1 MGFRLL
7 RPKRILT
14 LLLLLASVAV
24 AVWWSLTI
32 PYDSM
37 AVYRPIPAS
46 ATVVGRHVALPSRW
60 NDLLAN
66 PLALALMR
74 TAGVHPADAAFL
86 VEDEESRH
94 WFEKLAGREA
104 VWAYLPSRFG
114 GAPAWMAVSH
124 LGGESQKLRWQLSL
138 FDVPGFERV
147 KQFRRR
153 SVWRVDAPELDPGQS
168 LVIAFGEGVLMA
180 CVSPNVTSIAEILGA
195 YDGNAGRLLDE
206 SPSFAAFATKD
217 DRQIPDRLWV
227 LDESEWASEDS
238 PGLVVDIPILRGDAI
253 SLSVETDGASL
264 VPNAEP
270 SPAEM
275 QALEALLGDAPCMAV
290 RLSADTI
297 ARLAVQPWIQSD
309 VRHSLRMLS
318 EMSSQ
323 GVVLIGMDGEMGG
336 RLAWG
341 AMGSLG
347 LRGLRVPTLLLAT
360 PVENA
365 ASASMEIQRILDIS
379 NARYRGAFVLNP
391 VTVPPYELLVL
402 ESAGG
407 DEWVDELST
416 SDRPAYVVIDGWLL
430 ASSNRSALQKLAQS
444 AVARPRRSGTEAW
457 AELLAQPSAAT
468 AWLELARS
476 GKVAKDAM
484 ATWSMA
490 QMFIEGGNS
499 QVIRA
504 QLNEAKAWI
513 DALAPLGTARAA
525 LVRREG
531 KTVLTLDLGLSD
543 GIPSDKIPTP

>member
-1 MGFRLL
+1 MASRLF
-7 RPKRILT
+7 RPKQLLT
-14 LLLLLASVAV
+14 LLLLLISVAG
-24 AVWWSLTI
+24 AVWWSVTI
-32 PYDSM
+32 PYDPM

-46 ATVVGRHVALPSRW
+46 ATVVGRHVALPERW
-60 NDLLAN
+60 SDLLAN

-74 TAGVHPADAAFL
+74 TAGVDPADAAFL
-86 VEDEESRH
+86 VEDEESLH

-114 GAPAWMAVSH
+114 GAPAWIAVSH

-138 FDVPGFERV
+138 FKVPGFERV
-147 KQFRRR
+147 TQFPRR
-153 SVWRVDAPELDPGQS
+153 SVWRVEMPDLPPGQS

-180 CVSPNVTSIAEILGA
+180 CVSPTVTSIAEVLGA

-206 SPSFAAFATKD
+206 FPSFTAFAAKD

-238 PGLVVDIPILRGDAI
+238 PGLVVELPVLRGDAI
-253 SLSVETDGASL
+253 SLTVETGGASL
-264 VPNAEP
+264 VPDAEP
-270 SPAEM
+270 SPANM
-275 QALEALLGDAPCMAV
+275 QALEALLGDAPCTAA
-290 RLSADTI
+290 RLSADAM

-318 EMSSQ
+318 ELAPQ
-323 GVVLIGMDGEMGG
+323 GVLLIGMDGEMGG

-365 ASASMEIQRILDIS
+365 ATASTGIQRILDLS
-379 NARYRGAFVLNP
+379 NARYRGAFVLHP
-391 VTVPPYELLVL
+391 VAVPPYELFAL

-407 DEWVDELST
+407 DEWVDALST
-416 SDRPAYVVIDGWLL
+416 SDRPAYVVIHGWLL
-430 ASSNRSALQKLAQS
+430 ASSNRSALQRLAQS
-444 AVARPRRSGTEAW
+444 AAAGSPRSGAEAW
-457 AELLAQPSAAT
+457 AKPLTQPSAAT
-468 AWLELARS
+468 AWVELART

-499 QVIRA
+499 QDIRA
-504 QLNEAKAWI
+504 QLNDAKAWI
-513 DALAPLGTARAA
+513 DALAPFGTARAA
-525 LVRREG
+525 LTRREG
-531 KTVLTLDLGLSD
+531 KTVLTVDLGLSD
-543 GIPSDKIPTP
+543 GIHSDKIPTP